1 MFIISNLACRAGE
14 ISSSE
19 RHVLLNFSCS
29 GRLERERTFYQGVRD
44 RQEKGQRSS
53 RAKKI

>member
-19 RHVLLNFSCS
+19 RSHRKNFS
-29 GRLERERTFYQGVRD
+29 RHLEFSMQWKTGGERTFYQGVRD
-44 RQEKGQRSS
+44 RQEKG
-53 RAKKI
+53 